1 MDKISSL
8 KEASYPTLF
17 DFLSEIDDDE
27 ESIPEEWDFQKKI
40 LCIYGL
46 ALYLQEISKIK
57 DFEGLLI
64 PSSIFLDEEKIPLFN
79 FSKPITDY
87 GYDSNC
93 QCKQASTNISKNIY
107 SFGIISIIILLGKFS
122 CFNENE
128 GKGREIKDDYKK
140 KIKKCTSPRFIVF
153 LSNCVSESENC
164 RPEINFLKNA
174 VEEMIKKV
182 KLNDELINKLKEN
195 IKISL
200 STLNDNSSSKNKDI
214 DKNEKNESNI
224 SQNKNNKEE
233 EGINEKREKEEKNDK
248 KAEKDKKKENEIKD
262 QQIDKNN
269 RLNPKN
275 EPKIEINLNNDN
287 INKKVIA
294 QNILKKNNINEK
306 LDDDKEKNDF
316 SLNIQENNQENIN
329 FIKNNLIGQTNNE
342 CIKEESDSSSF
353 SNESN
358 DNELK
363 VRLK

>member
-122 CFNENE
+122 CFCENENK
-128 GKGREIKDDYKK
+128 GKEIKKDLKK
-140 KIKKCTSPRFIVF
+140 ELKTITSGKFTIF
-153 LSNCVSESENC
+153 LSNCISESDNYK
-164 RPEINFLKNA
+164 PKVSFIISA
-174 VEEMIKKV
+174 VEELIKKE

-287 INKKVIA
+287 INKKVSPKYI
-294 QNILKKNNINEK
+294 
-306 LDDDKEKNDF
+306 KEK
-316 SLNIQENNQENIN
+316 
-329 FIKNNLIGQTNNE
+329 
-342 CIKEESDSSSF
+342 
-353 SNESN
+353 
-358 DNELK
+358 
-363 VRLK
+363 